1 MRIFI
6 TGATGYV
13 GSAIAGELLDNGHEV
28 IGLTSSDERAAGL
41 EERGARPVVGALG
54 DPGTWRPAAARA
66 EGFVHAGFDYG
77 AESPVAVDAAAIDAI
92 LSAAGEGSGPR
103 VFAYTSGVWV
113 LGETGD
119 RPVDEET
126 PLRDPFPIVAWRPAH
141 EETVLR
147 ASGRTAAAVVRPGVV
162 YGGAR
167 GLIAPF
173 FETAQEE
180 GAAVYLGEG
189 ANRMALVHRDDN
201 ARLYRA
207 ILERR
212 AGGLFHS
219 VDGSPMTMADVARA
233 ASEAAGAGG
242 AVRSRPLEEAR
253 EEMGPV
259 ADALCLDQVVAAPR
273 SRAELGWTPR
283 YASFRE
289 GAEAAYEEWRAER
302 SGGSGD

>member
-1 MRIFI
+1 MRIFV
-6 TGATGYV
+6 TGATGTL
-13 GSAIAGELLDNGHEV
+13 GSAIVGELLDGGHEV
-28 IGLTSSDERAAGL
+28 IGLTSSDERAGEL
-41 EERGARPVVGALG
+41 DERGVRPVVGDLG
-54 DPGTWRPAAARA
+54 DPGTWRDAAARA
-66 EGFVHAGFDYG
+66 EGFVHAAFDYG
-77 AESPVAVDAAAIDAI
+77 ADDPVEADAAAIDAI

-119 RPVDEET
+119 RPVDESS
-126 PLRDPFPIVAWRPAH
+126 PLRDPFPKVAWRPAH
-141 EETVLR
+141 EETVLG
-147 ASGRTAAAVVRPGVV
+147 ASGRTSGAVVRPGVV

-167 GLIAPF
+167 GLVVPF
-173 FETAQEE
+173 FETAEAE
-180 GAAVYLGEG
+180 GAAVYLGDG

-207 ILERR
+207 LLERR

-219 VDGSPMTMADVARA
+219 VDGSPMAMVDVARA

-242 AVRSRPLEEAR
+242 EVRSRSLVEAR
-253 EEMGPV
+253 EELGPV

-289 GAEAAYEEWRAER
+289 GAAAAWRELLEERA
-302 SGGSGD
+302 SD